1 MTARAKDPDDPGSF
15 QSPDIHQLARMLGA
29 AILSDAKHR
38 VWEDVAFCDW
48 WFEESRERP
57 HPRRRSTDAD
67 ARQRGQSFMLR
78 ALANAHRVQRHSGD
92 PRWMT
97 PRVDGRVAE
106 VLRPAAVDR
115 AAPLVDLG
123 VAAGS
128 GRELWDELVDRWL
141 EVPRGLPAA
150 AYVALRIVGDSM
162 EPLMHTGDT
171 VLVRLGAEVAVGAIV
186 VARKPEEGYVCKRVR
201 AVQKR
206 RVELAS
212 LDPGRPVIN
221 IPHDQSLIVGT
232 VVAIW
237 CPHDNG

>member
-1 MTARAKDPDDPGSF
+1 MTEHAKDPNGPGRS
-15 QSPDIHQLARMLGA
+15 QSPDIHQVARLLGA
-29 AILSDAKHR
+29 EIVSDAQHG
-38 VWEDVAFCDW
+38 VWEDDAFCDW

-67 ARQRGQSFMLR
+67 ARQRGQGFMLR
-78 ALANAHRVQRHSGD
+78 ALANAHRVRRHRGD
-92 PRWMT
+92 PPWMS
-97 PRVDGRVAE
+97 PRVNGRVAQ
-106 VLRPAAVDR
+106 VLRPATADH

-141 EVPRGLPAA
+141 EVPRELPAA

-171 VLVRLGAEVAVGAIV
+171 VLVRLGAEVVVGAIV
-186 VARKPEEGYVCKRVR
+186 VARKPEDGYVCKRVR
-201 AVQKR
+201 AVQKT

-212 LDPGRPVIN
+212 LHPGRPVIT
-221 IPHDQSLIVGT
+221 IPRDPSLIVGT
-232 VVAIW
+232 VAAIW
-237 CPHDNG
+237 CPHDNH